1 MKTKAAVLRGVG
13 QDFEITELDLDPPK
27 AGEVLIRFVA
37 AGLCHSDEHLRH
49 GDIVP
54 RFPIVGGHEGA
65 GIIEEVGQGVTRLKP
80 GDHVICSFLPVCGH
94 CRWCSTGKSN
104 LCDLGATILDGMLPD
119 GTYRFHQNGEDLGG
133 MSMLGTFSERAVIS
147 ENSAIKVDDDLP
159 LDKVVLIGCG
169 VPTGFGS
176 AVHAAATEPGDTIAI
191 YGIGGIGI
199 NAVQGAALA
208 GARNVIAIDPIALKR
223 ETAEKLGATH
233 SAATAEE
240 AQQLITE
247 LTRGV
252 GADKAIVTVGVVDS
266 EVVTNAFNAIRKGG
280 TVVVTGLAD
289 PSKTTI
295 EISGAI
301 LTLFEKRI
309 QGSLFGSGDP
319 FHDIP
324 RMVELYQSGDLKLD
338 ELITTTYT
346 LDQVN
351 QGYEDLIAGKNIR
364 GVIKYADAC
373 PRDRGDAAGRRR
385 VIARRRPAPAA
396 RGAHGRARGRPARG
410 DRGPARHRKVHA
422 AARDR
427 PRLGARRDFRRG
439 QRGAHPGPADRAA
452 RPLAGARG
460 RVHAG
465 HVRRRAAARG
475 DAFGR
480 AAVSRGG

>member
-1 MKTKAAVLRGVG
+1 MKTRAAVLRATG
-13 QDFEITELDLDPPK
+13 QDFEITELDLDPPQ

-65 GIIEEVGQGVTRLKP
+65 GIIEEVGPGVTRLAP

-94 CRWCSTGKSN
+94 CRFCASGQSN
-104 LCDLGATILDGMLPD
+104 LCDLGANLLVGCQVD
-119 GTYRFHQNGEDLGG
+119 GTFRFHAGGEDFGG
-133 MSMLGTFSERAVIS
+133 MCMLGTFAERATIS
-147 ENSAIKVDDDLP
+147 EHSVVKVDQDVP
-159 LDKVVLIGCG
+159 LDKAVLIGCG

-176 AVHAAATEPGDTIAI
+176 AVHAAQTEPGDTIAI

-208 GARNVIAIDPIALKR
+208 GARNVVAIDPLPNKR
-223 ETAEKLGATH
+223 EMAEKLGATH
-233 SAATAEE
+233 SAETAEQ

-289 PSKTTI
+289 PGKNTI
-295 EISGAI
+295 ELPGAI
-301 LTLFEKRI
+301 LTLFEKRV

-338 ELITTTYT
+338 ELITNTYT
-346 LDQVN
+346 LDEIN
-351 QGYEDLIAGKNIR
+351 QGYQDLLDGKNVR
-364 GVIKYADAC
+364 GVIVYD
-373 PRDRGDAAGRRR
+373 
-385 VIARRRPAPAA
+385 
-396 RGAHGRARGRPARG
+396 
-410 DRGPARHRKVHA
+410 
-422 AARDR
+422 
-427 PRLGARRDFRRG
+427 
-439 QRGAHPGPADRAA
+439 
-452 RPLAGARG
+452 
-460 RVHAG
+460 
-465 HVRRRAAARG
+465 
-475 DAFGR
+475 
-480 AAVSRGG
+480 S

>member
-1 MKTKAAVLRGVG
+1 MKTKAAILRGTG
-13 QDFEITELDLDPPK
+13 QDFEIAELDLDGPK
-27 AGEVLIRFVA
+27 TGEVLIHYAA
-37 AGLCHSDEHLRH
+37 AGLCHSDEHLRT
-49 GDIVP
+49 GDLLP
-54 RFPIVGGHEGA
+54 RFPLVGGHEGA
-65 GIIEEVGQGVTRLKP
+65 GIIEEVGPGVTRLAP

-104 LCDLGATILDGMLPD
+104 LCDMGATILDGSLPD
-119 GTYRFHQNGEDLGG
+119 GTFRFHLDGEDLGG
-133 MSMLGTFSERAVIS
+133 MCMLGTFSERAVIS
-147 ENSAIKVDDDLP
+147 ENSAIKVDPDLP

-208 GARNVIAIDPIALKR
+208 GARNVIAIDPVALKR

-266 EVVTNAFNAIRKGG
+266 EVVTNAFNAIRKAG

-289 PSKTTI
+289 PAKNTI
-295 EISGAI
+295 ELSGAI

-346 LDQVN
+346 LDQIN
-351 QGYEDLIAGKNIR
+351 QGYQDLLDGKNIR
-364 GVIKYADAC
+364 GVIRYDA
-373 PRDRGDAAGRRR
+373 
-385 VIARRRPAPAA
+385 
-396 RGAHGRARGRPARG
+396 
-410 DRGPARHRKVHA
+410 
-422 AARDR
+422 
-427 PRLGARRDFRRG
+427 
-439 QRGAHPGPADRAA
+439 
-452 RPLAGARG
+452 
-460 RVHAG
+460 
-465 HVRRRAAARG
+465 
-475 DAFGR
+475 
-480 AAVSRGG
+480 